1 MGGRRDT
8 GNYNVSVVVSM
19 VMAKLESLKEYVRY
33 EIEEDRL
40 THAELSKQ
48 LQQAYPGER
57 GFSVR
62 SIERLCRREGI
73 TKISQIDDRTLDE
86 VISEAVMKVYRFRLS
101 YMHFKGLNGRL
112 LTWLLGHAV

>member
-33 EIEEDRL
+33 EMEEDRL

-73 TKISQIDDRTLDE
+73 TKISQIRGGSGIPAGTVWAGPLFAF
-86 VISEAVMKVYRFRLS
+86 SHS
-101 YMHFKGLNGRL
+101 
-112 LTWLLGHAV
+112 